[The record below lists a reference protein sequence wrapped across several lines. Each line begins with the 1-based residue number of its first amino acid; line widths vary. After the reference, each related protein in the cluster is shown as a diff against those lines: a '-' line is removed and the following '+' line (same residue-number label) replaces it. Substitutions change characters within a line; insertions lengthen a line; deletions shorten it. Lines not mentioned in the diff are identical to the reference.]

1 LTRARERSVSRAENG
16 AEWAEKRVERSGVWS
31 GHGKK
36 RWSGSGVLSRN
47 RAGSG
52 LNRPLID
59 CSNLTFHSTDFITY
73 IVCIEQSAVYYIS
86 LHSFTLH
93 ALVLSLVQTQPN
105 LLPITQLRVT
115 RPNPSHRDD
124 AF

>member
-1 LTRARERSVSRAENG
+1 MEQSGPKSGWNG
-16 AEWAEKRVERSGVWS
+16 VECGA
-31 GHGKK
+31 GMAKNDGA
-36 RWSGSGVLSRN
+36 GAVLSRN
-47 RAGSG
+47 SAGSG

-59 CSNLTFHSTDFITY
+59 RSNLTFHSTDFITY

-93 ALVLSLVQTQPN
+93 ALVLSLVQTRPN

-115 RPNPSHRDD
+115 RPSPSHRDD